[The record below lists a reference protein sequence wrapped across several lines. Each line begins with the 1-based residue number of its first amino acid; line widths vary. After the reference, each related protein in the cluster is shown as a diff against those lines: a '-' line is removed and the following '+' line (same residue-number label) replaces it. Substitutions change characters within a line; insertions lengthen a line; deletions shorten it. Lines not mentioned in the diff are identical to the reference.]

1 MKPYN
6 QSRDTVEV
14 NEKFM
19 VYDTKTVD
27 SKFRVTLGERLVKQL
42 NPGMKIDLY
51 RVLICKNGD
60 ILLRPSVSIP
70 SKEAWIYR
78 DADSLNKIRKGLEEA
93 KIGKVRKV
101 KNLDSFLK
109 KL

>member
-6 QSRDTVEV
+6 RGKDAIEV
-14 NEKFM
+14 NEKFTA
-19 VYDTKTVD
+19 YDTKTVD

-42 NPGMKIDLY
+42 NPNMKVDLY
-51 RVLICKNGD
+51 SVLVCENGD

-70 SKEAWIYR
+70 SNEAWIYR
-78 DADSLNKIRKGLEEA
+78 DSDSLEKMRKGLKEA
-93 KIGKVRKV
+93 KAGKVKKA